1 MTGRVYLPVTRAGLA
16 GLADTGALGPAPL
29 EAYAATP
36 ALRAWYSAGAEAQ
49 SEGEGGEV
57 DDEELEAV
65 AAALAAQASLAL
77 LTGHEQVRLVVAADV
92 GHGADETDQPGRVR
106 VDAEVSAAAVA
117 AVLADTAEAAP
128 AVRAAVADPTEATL
142 DAVERHD
149 LAWFAP
155 DEVPVLLAGLGGT
168 ATG

>member
-49 SEGEGGEV
+49 SEGEGEV

-77 LTGHEQVRLVVAADV
+77 LSGHEQARLVVAADV
-92 GHGADETDQPGRVR
+92 RHGADETDQPGRVR
-106 VDAEVSAAAVA
+106 VDAEVPAAAVA